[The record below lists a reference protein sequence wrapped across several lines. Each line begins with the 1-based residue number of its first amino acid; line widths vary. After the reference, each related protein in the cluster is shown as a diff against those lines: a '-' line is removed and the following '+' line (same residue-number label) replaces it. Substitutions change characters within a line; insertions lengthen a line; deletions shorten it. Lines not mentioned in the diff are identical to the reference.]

1 MESLRWLNDWCLEGN
16 NCHVEQL
23 GQWELWTTL
32 STLLSFPMFQPLV
45 FVAKTSLF
53 YVSLISDNTRVGW
66 RPDWWRRS
74 CKKGKKRV
82 DAVRNL
88 KTSTGN
94 PRGVRIWI
102 TFLSMTLRL
111 WKSKWWLLRGWW
123 WWRWWW
129 WWLLRG
135 GKVYELGD
143 ARWKFWLVD
152 NFERRESKFS
162 RNMAW

>member
-1 MESLRWLNDWCLEGN
+1 MIEWLMSRRK
-16 NCHVEQL
+16 QL
-23 GQWELWTTL
+23 PCWATRPVRTL
-32 STLLSFPMFQPLV
+32 DYFVNAFVFPD
-45 FVAKTSLF
+45 
-53 YVSLISDNTRVGW
+53 VSASCVCSKDKLILCIFDFRQYQGW
-66 RPDWWRRS
+66 LDWWRRS

-82 DAVRNL
+82 DAARNL

-111 WKSKWWLLRGWW
+111 WKSKWWLLRG
-123 WWRWWW
+123 
-129 WWLLRG
+129 
-135 GKVYELGD
+135 GKVYELD

-152 NFERRESKFS
+152 NFERRESKIS